1 MIITYVVY
9 VGLLFIIISYFYDCL
24 EGGTYLCAQ
33 GFRGLGKL
41 RILVFKAL
49 GLGLFGLRHVH
60 ACLLLMDGGLY
71 VDLMVLRLKDFG
83 LLFEEG
89 VMLSSR
95 HDSSMPLA
103 PSLSE
108 KGCGSSETSNGVS
121 GKVQSLNPT

>member
-1 MIITYVVY
+1 M
-9 VGLLFIIISYFYDCL
+9 L
-24 EGGTYLCAQ
+24 
-33 GFRGLGKL
+33 
-41 RILVFKAL
+41 KAL
-49 GLGLFGLRHVH
+49 GLGVFGLRHVH
-60 ACLLLMDGGLY
+60 AWLLLRDGGLY

-108 KGCGSSETSNGVS
+108 KAAAAGVNR
-121 GKVQSLNPT
+121 KVQSLNPT